1 MPQCNF
7 IDIRGDLITART
19 VEVSTFRI
27 SNLNERTK
35 SGYIYVP
42 HTDMGRI
49 TSKSNAL
56 NYHYLPKMSIELALP
71 LLDFEKIMH

>member
-19 VEVSTFRI
+19 VEVSNIRI

-42 HTDMGRI
+42 HI
-49 TSKSNAL
+49 
-56 NYHYLPKMSIELALP
+56 
-71 LLDFEKIMH
+71 